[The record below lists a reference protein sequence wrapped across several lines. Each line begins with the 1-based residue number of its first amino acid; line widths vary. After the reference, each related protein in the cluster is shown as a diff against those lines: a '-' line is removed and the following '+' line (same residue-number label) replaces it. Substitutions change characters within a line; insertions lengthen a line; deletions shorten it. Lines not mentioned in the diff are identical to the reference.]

1 MVSQPAT
8 PNPPAQTGAPA
19 SQSVA
24 SGNAP
29 GQSPSGPASPSAV
42 VTVPLFGGKRGGKT
56 RQDGLVPGSLEAI
69 EADKKKDR
77 ERKAAARAVA
87 AKLVAP
93 PPLPAAAPGMVA
105 APVPP
110 PAGAEPVSVNSAVET
125 VATWTADDL
134 REVFDEL
141 VPAAEEELTGR
152 LLKKAQTA
160 NLPEKLV
167 KEIGKDSAWSSTTK
181 KALVIGGSSVSA
193 KYLNKSGISSE
204 YKSEVVLALALTRI
218 ATSHLKMSRR
228 LDALIL
234 EQRKANLAAQAEAAK
249 K

>member
-1 MVSQPAT
+1 MDSKLST
-8 PNPPAQTGAPA
+8 PPSSAPTGAPA

-29 GQSPSGPASPSAV
+29 GQSPIGTASPSAV
-42 VTVPLFGGKRGGKT
+42 VTVPLFGGKRGGKE
-56 RQDGLVPGSLEAI
+56 RRDGLVPGSPEALEA
-69 EADKKKDR
+69 DRKKDR
-77 ERKAAARAVA
+77 DRKAAARAVA
-87 AKLVAP
+87 AKMVEP
-93 PPLPAAAPGMVA
+93 PPLPPAAPGMVA

-110 PAGAEPVSVNSAVET
+110 PAGQSPLSVNSGVEAV
-125 VATWTADDL
+125 ASWTADDL
-134 REVFDEL
+134 REVFEEL
-141 VPAAEEELTGR
+141 VPATEEELTGR
-152 LLKKAQTA
+152 LTKKAQTA

-167 KEIGKDSAWSSTTK
+167 KEIGKDSAWSATTK

-204 YKSEVVLALALTRI
+204 YKAEVVLALALTRI
-218 ATSHLKMSRR
+218 ATSHLKTSRR

-234 EQRKANLAAQAEAAK
+234 EQRKANIAAQAEAAK